1 MSSNQAKYDEVSL
14 LQSEEI
20 VVQPSSAVG
29 KARTWR
35 RTAAAAAALLGTA
48 GVASYA
54 ATSVVTSGSRAQAPS
69 VPLLEGESLEA
80 FENLRQLMDPDVRI
94 HAETSPAGK
103 VIFNDKDLYDVQ
115 CSVDVLQS
123 AAYLGQAVISIE
135 KTLVYTDA
143 VCKEDHSYNSG
154 CATQIEL
161 AVVVLCW
168 LASY

>member
-1 MSSNQAKYDEVSL
+1 MAPTAQDHRETVALIDADGAVLPQSAKV
-14 LQSEEI
+14 
-20 VVQPSSAVG
+20 
-29 KARTWR
+29 RTWG
-35 RTAAAAAALLGTA
+35 RTIAVSSALLGVA
-48 GVASYA
+48 GLAGYAFRASTLP
-54 ATSVVTSGSRAQAPS
+54 TSSRVEGPS
-69 VPLLEGESLEA
+69 VPLLEGESLQA
-80 FENLRQLMDPDVRI
+80 YENLERQLLDPNTRI
-94 HAETSPAGK
+94 HASPSPEGK

-168 LASY
+168 LA